1 MFSLFIA
8 TIDTVLFNGQA
19 HAVVCPGSEGQ
30 LTVLAHHT
38 PLVTALKA
46 GTVRVLLAD
55 EKEETFPIEGGILE
69 VAGNKAVILL
79 P

>member
-8 TIDTVLFNGQA
+8 TIDTILFSGQA
-19 HAVVCPGSEGQ
+19 RGVVCPGSDGE
-30 LTVLAHHT
+30 LTILAHHT
-38 PLVTALKA
+38 PLVTTLK
-46 GTVRVLLAD
+46 GGVVRVLLSNG
-55 EKEETFPIEGGILE
+55 EEETFPVESGILE